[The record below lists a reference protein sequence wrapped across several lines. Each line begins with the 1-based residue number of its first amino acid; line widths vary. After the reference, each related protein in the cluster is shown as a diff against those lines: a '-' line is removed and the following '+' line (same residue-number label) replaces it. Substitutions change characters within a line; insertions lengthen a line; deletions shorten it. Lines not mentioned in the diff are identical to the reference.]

1 MYEKRCRLSLLL
13 ALSLMLAMPQV
24 ATRSSAAVLE
34 HSQAD
39 DVAAVERGQENATD
53 ERTREEEELAPA
65 AVAMDVSQTTPLI
78 QALYRATRET
88 KERAIM
94 DRIAEAQ
101 KLIDGGA
108 DLKGVDAQG
117 RTALHWAVFGSSYAN
132 KAKVLVA
139 YERLA
144 SAMIQRGVEI
154 NRQDIYQDTP
164 LDYLL
169 YSPNFEMQTL
179 LIENG
184 ATSGFLAAVGRFSDE
199 GNEGI
204 PQIESVRGGAD
215 LAPGA
220 TFRIQLRTPVYSD
233 HSRTGDPVAAWV
245 MEPVYNGGRLMIA
258 PSTVINGTILFAQK
272 ASSKYDRP
280 RLALDFSNLEHPN
293 GKTSPVYLR
302 VLDVDNARETVRNNE
317 IIGIVQPH
325 APSKASLITAVAGAI
340 NPIAGYALK
349 GAQAV
354 YGLSLRREIF
364 FPEGADML
372 VQVVRPSMI
381 KEKPAWPGWAELTMA
396 PELKALVA
404 KAPFRTATS
413 KGTPSDLANL
423 LFIGAEKDL
432 LSAFEK
438 AGWYESDK
446 VGLITGLQT
455 IEATVR
461 QAGYASAPVSLLT
474 LAGRAPDHVFQKG
487 LDTFAKRHHIRIW
500 KLSDT
505 YEGKEVWIGAGTRD
519 IAISTSG
526 AGTKWSHRID
536 PHVDREREWI
546 RTDLLYN
553 DMASGY
559 AYIERPDVPKTTSNA
574 TGDEILTDGRLL
586 VLQLGQPLPTRSEK

>member
-1 MYEKRCRLSLLL
+1 MYAKQYRLSLLL
-13 ALSLMLAMPQV
+13 SLCLLFVTPEGARDSFAAALEPSQSDGAETVGQDQQY
-24 ATRSSAAVLE
+24 AA
-34 HSQAD
+34 
-39 DVAAVERGQENATD
+39 ENAAAD
-53 ERTREEEELAPA
+53 EEPAPA
-65 AVAMDVSQTTPLI
+65 AVTIDVSRTTPLI
-78 QALYRATRET
+78 QALYQATRET
-88 KERAIM
+88 KERVVL
-94 DRIAEAQ
+94 DCIAKAQ
-101 KLIDGGA
+101 KLVDDGI
-108 DLKGVDAQG
+108 DLKGIDAQG
-117 RTALHWAVFGSSYAN
+117 RTALHWAVFGSSYTTR
-132 KAKVLVA
+132 AKVLVA
-139 YERLA
+139 YEKLA
-144 SAMIQRGVEI
+144 GAMIQRGIDI
-154 NRQDIYQDTP
+154 NRQDYYQDTP

-184 ATSGFLAAVGRFSDE
+184 ATSGFLAAVGRFSDDQT
-199 GNEGI
+199 EGI
-204 PQIESVRGGAD
+204 PQIASARSGAD
-215 LAPGA
+215 LAPGM
-220 TFRIQLRTPVYSD
+220 TFRVQLRTPVYSD
-233 HSRTGDPVAAWV
+233 HSRTGDPVTASV
-245 MEPVYNGGRLMIA
+245 MEPVYNGGRLIVA
-258 PSTVINGTILFAQK
+258 PGAVIDGTILFAQK

-280 RLALDFSNLEHPN
+280 RLALDLSNLQHPN

-325 APSKASLITAVAGAI
+325 APSKAALLTSFAGAV

-364 FPEGADML
+364 FPAGADML

-381 KEKPAWPGWAELTMA
+381 KETPAWPGWSQLTIAAELQA
-396 PELKALVA
+396 IAV

-413 KGTPSDLANL
+413 KGTPSDLTNV
-423 LFIGAEKDL
+423 LFVGDEKDL

-455 IEATVR
+455 LEATVR

-474 LAGRAPDHVFQKG
+474 LSGRPPDHVFQKG

-500 KLSDT
+500 KLADT
-505 YEGKEVWIGAGTRD
+505 YGGKGIWIGAGTRD

-526 AGTKWSHRID
+526 KGTKWSHRID

-553 DMASGY
+553 QMASGY
-559 AYIERPDVPKTTSNA
+559 AYLERTNVPKTTSNA

-586 VLQLGQPLPTRSEK
+586 VLQLGSHF